1 MKPKALFAG
10 YPIAGLLNYP
20 YLAYL
25 PKLTGTAM
33 WQFTSAHANGG
44 LDGNIDFTGITKRVY
59 SAAKI
64 QKSKPKYFIVT
75 DVYRKWQVRL
85 ITGSNH
91 WSSHYVSYGSRWKV
105 YGEKKLKG
113 MKCYLIGKSL
123 YIPIK
128 YVHK

>member
-91 WSSHYVSYGSRWKV
+91 LSSYGSRWKV
-105 YGEKKLKG
+105 YRAKKLKG
-113 MKCYLIGKSL
+113 MQLLSDWQVT
-123 YIPIK
+123 IPFDQIRT
-128 YVHK
+128 